1 MKNNM
6 GAIKKK
12 LNILWAVAVVTY
24 KEWSAYR
31 THSMVSILVGPIYFI
46 VQYFIWTAAY
56 GGKTQLNGMDLTQ
69 MITYFGA
76 STLIGYL
83 TMDFADWNLQ
93 MLIRTGRFLTFAL
106 RPIHHRFFAFSQKV
120 GHRVLGLVFE
130 FIPCYIIFT
139 LLFKV
144 SLVPTHIGWT
154 ILSVMLAFLMNF
166 YIHYILGMTAFW
178 FTQSTGIRRV
188 FDLLSGVFSGVFIPL
203 VFFPQAL
210 QKILFFLPFPYMS
223 YVPVMVFTGDFA
235 LAGIQMDIPVI
246 VGIQG
251 LAVCIT
257 ILISEVVY
265 RASMR
270 RFNGVGA

>member
-1 MKNNM
+1 MK
-6 GAIKKK
+6 AIKHKF
-12 LNILWAVAVVTY
+12 NILRAVAVVTY

-31 THSMVSILVGPIYFI
+31 THSMVSIFVGPVYFI
-46 VQYFIWTAAY
+46 VQYFIWSAVY
-56 GGKTQLNGMDLTQ
+56 GGRTLLNGMDLTQ

-93 MLIRTGRFLTFAL
+93 MLIRTGKFLTFAL

-120 GHRVLGLVFE
+120 GHRVLGLIFE

-139 LLFKV
+139 LLFKI
-144 SLVPTHIGWT
+144 SLVPKYIGWT
-154 ILSVMLAFLMNF
+154 IVSVILAFLMNF
-166 YIHYILGMTAFW
+166 YVHYIIGMTAFW
-178 FTQSTGIRRV
+178 FIQSSGIRRV

-203 VFFPQAL
+203 VFFPLGL

-223 YVPVMVFTGDFA
+223 YVPVMVFVGDFM
-235 LAGIQMDIPVI
+235 LADIQMEIPII

-257 ILISEVVY
+257 ILLSEVIY

>member
-1 MKNNM
+1 MRT
-6 GAIKKK
+6 IKRQ
-12 LNILWAVAVVTY
+12 LNIMWAVAVVTY

-31 THSMVSILVGPIYFI
+31 THSMVSILVGPVYFI

-56 GGKTQLNGMDLTQ
+56 GGNAQLNGMDLGQ

-76 STLIGYL
+76 SSLIGYL

-93 MLIRTGRFLTFAL
+93 MLIRTGRFLTFAI
-106 RPIHHRFFAFSQKV
+106 RPIHHRFFAFSQKI
-120 GHRVLGLVFE
+120 GHRVLGLLFE

-139 LLFKV
+139 LLFKIP
-144 SLVPTHIGWT
+144 LVPKYIGWT
-154 ILSVMLAFLMNF
+154 ILSVVLAFLMNF

-178 FTQSTGIRRV
+178 FTQSSGISSV
-188 FDLLSGVFSGVFIPL
+188 FYLFSGVFSGLFIPL
-203 VFFPQAL
+203 VFFPQGL

-223 YVPVMVFTGDFA
+223 YVPIMVFTGKFT
-235 LAGIQMDIPVI
+235 LASIQMEIPHI
-246 VGIQG
+246 VGIQ
-251 LAVCIT
+251 AFMVFIT
-257 ILISEVVY
+257 ILLSEVIY